1 MFRPPVLTSDEL
13 KTMAAAAL
21 AFGWGVYWFFK
32 GFGIYREF
40 RVLKDTPEIPIRSIA
55 MGLIHIHGKAHGEE
69 TVASPISER
78 PCLYY
83 HVVVEKWTHGSKGG
97 GSWTAYR
104 TDSKGVKFYLQDESG
119 KTVVDP
125 NGCEVKLAPT
135 STTETRRTHA
145 PPLGMSGEGLD
156 PRLTLAM
163 YEVSDNRLNAYAE
176 RLGQHGHSLL
186 GAAETL
192 ALQSEGGY
200 AAGLAESGDLPPA
213 YRFTEYCIRDG
224 DTLDVSG
231 SCIENPAAK
240 DIHDRNMIVKGQSE
254 PTFLI
259 TTQTEKGIEATL
271 RRGAMVRVYG
281 GAALAVGCLWFILW
295 RLRFL

>member
-1 MFRPPVLTSDEL
+1 MFRPPDMTSGEL
-13 KTMAAAAL
+13 KTLAAAAL

-55 MGLIHIHGKAHGEE
+55 MGLVHIHGKAHGEE
-69 TVASPISER
+69 TTASPISET

-104 TDSKGVKFYLQDESG
+104 TDSKGVKFYLEDASG
-119 KTVVDP
+119 KTLVDP
-125 NGCEVKLAPT
+125 DGCEVKLAPT
-135 STTETRRTHA
+135 SISETQRTHA
-145 PPLGMSGEGLD
+145 PPMGMAGEGLD
-156 PRLTLAM
+156 PRLSLAM
-163 YEVSDNRLNAYAE
+163 YQVSDNRLNAYAE
-176 RLGQHGHSLL
+176 RLGEHGHSLL
-186 GAAETL
+186 GSAETL

-200 AAGLAESGDLPPA
+200 AAGLTESGALPPA

-224 DTLDVSG
+224 DALDVTG
-231 SCIENPAAK
+231 SSVENPDAK
-240 DIHDRNMIVKGQSE
+240 DSHDRNLIVKGQSE

-259 TTQTEKGIEATL
+259 TTQSEKGIEATL